1 MNELSLYAPVR
12 YELMLMLWI
21 EENAGGAL
29 SPWFCIGEILLVVC
43 ICIICMYIRICICMY
58 ICMEGNLQ
66 IRLGFIVICFEV
78 VV

>member
-29 SPWFCIGEILLVVC
+29 SPWFCIGEILPVVC
-43 ICIICMYIRICICMY
+43 MYNMHVHVY
-58 ICMEGNLQ
+58 AWKAMQLKY
-66 IRLGFIVICFEV
+66 V
-78 VV
+78 